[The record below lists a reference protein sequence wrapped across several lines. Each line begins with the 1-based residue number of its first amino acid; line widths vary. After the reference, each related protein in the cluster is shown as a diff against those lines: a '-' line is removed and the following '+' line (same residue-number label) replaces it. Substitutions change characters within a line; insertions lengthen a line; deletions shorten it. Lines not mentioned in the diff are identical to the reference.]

1 MNPIESGVPLQL
13 LSTLQL
19 LSALLES
26 SAARRDQAVE
36 RRIAEERAIPQELVL
51 AVDADLRVVATN
63 AAMLACLGRDE
74 AAVLGRPLGDVL
86 DVELAMIGP
95 AAEAALKSGRQIVSQ
110 ETIAP
115 TRGAVPMRYWLSFVP
130 LNAGSIV
137 ALVCTARPVVGEFGI
152 DAAML
157 EASSR
162 EQMRLGRDLHDAL
175 GQELATTL
183 MLLIALEKRIGDS
196 APDLMPAAAEIR
208 AAVTQALESMRRIV
222 RGLVP
227 TGLEARGLSRVLAEL
242 AARCGRD
249 SKLRVDFIGP
259 EVLPPLPGDAAEH
272 TYRFAQEAISN
283 IVRHARAS
291 RVEMRLAIEGSEL
304 VLSIGDDGSSFDLE
318 AAGEQGGMGLRI
330 MRYRAQSVGGR
341 LVIETSPVGT
351 RVALRVPLPPQEPE
365 QQ

>member
-1 MNPIESGVPLQL
+1 MNPIESGAPLQL

-36 RRIAEERAIPQELVL
+36 RRLTRDSVIPPELVL
-51 AVDADLRVVATN
+51 AVDADLKVVATN
-63 AAMLACLGRDE
+63 AAMLERLGRNE
-74 AAVLGRPLGDVL
+74 AAVLGRPLADLLVDLGV
-86 DVELAMIGP
+86 IGSG
-95 AAEAALKSGRQIVSQ
+95 AAAALRSGQQVVSQ

-115 TRGAVPMRYWLSFVP
+115 TRGAMPLRYWLSFVP
-130 LNAGSIV
+130 LNAGSNV

-162 EQMRLGRDLHDAL
+162 EQLRLGRDLHDTL

-183 MLLIALEKRIGDS
+183 MLLIALEKRIGAA
-196 APDLMPAAAEIR
+196 APDLIPAAGEIR
-208 AAVTQALESMRRIV
+208 SAVTQALESMRRIV
-222 RGLVP
+222 RGLAP
-227 TGLEARGLSRVLAEL
+227 TGLETRGLSRVLAEL

-249 SKLRVDFIGP
+249 SNLQFEFSGA
-259 EVLPPLPGDAAEH
+259 EVLAPLPGDTAEH

-291 RVEMRLAIEGSEL
+291 RVDMRLALDGSEL
-304 VLSIGDDGSSFDLE
+304 VLSISDDGAGFDLE
-318 AAGEQGGMGLRI
+318 TAGEQGGMGLRI

-341 LVIETSPVGT
+341 LVIDSSPAGT
-351 RVALRVPLPPQEPE
+351 RVALRVPLHAETPE
-365 QQ
+365 LQ